1 MPLKILV
8 QEKITQTSEHK
19 HNEIEHFSTLNE
31 RIISQN
37 SKESVTVNKL
47 SDLHWSVTV
56 ISRQY

>member
-47 SDLHWSVTV
+47 SDLH
-56 ISRQY
+56 